1 VPLADRYDV
10 LDLCLNVA
18 KANGSVV
25 AEELAAL
32 KNLASWLEVDADRFR
47 AMMEKTLPVS
57 MHQVKDAEVTLGVTS
72 DMSERETL
80 QRLNKEYCKW
90 NSRVTSSDPQVQAQA
105 DQMLKLIAEARV
117 EYIA

>member
-1 VPLADRYDV
+1 M
-10 LDLCLNVA
+10 NVA

-57 MHQVKDAEVTLGVTS
+57 MHQIKDEEVILGVTS
-72 DMSERETL
+72 DMSEKETL

-105 DQMLKLIAEARV
+105 DQMLKLIAEARA